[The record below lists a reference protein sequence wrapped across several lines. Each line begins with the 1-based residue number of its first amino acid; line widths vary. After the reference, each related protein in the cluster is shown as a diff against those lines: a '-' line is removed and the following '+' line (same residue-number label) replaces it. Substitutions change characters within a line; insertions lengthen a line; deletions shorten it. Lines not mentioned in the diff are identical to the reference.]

1 MRIGQPEPKRGNATL
16 LVALIAL
23 SLVMLTVYFREGDD
37 GIIHDA
43 RRAVLALT
51 APVARAG
58 TALTSPIRGAGAF
71 FEGIGVSKD
80 RLAALEEQN
89 EELRAR
95 LAELEEARQENER
108 LRGLVAFAEERKLS
122 TLGAR
127 VVGRPVSSWE
137 GVITIDRGSD
147 DGVRPGMPVVA
158 AQGLVGQ
165 VAGVSASAAT
175 VRLLTDQQSGVASMV
190 QSSRALGVVRGS
202 VTGALS
208 LDFLDRAELPQVGD
222 VVITSG
228 LGGVYPN
235 GIVVGDIVSVDD
247 RRGELYPRIV
257 VTSRVPVDRIEEVLI
272 LVGAVVDTNAGEI
285 E

>member
-16 LVALIAL
+16 LVALIAV
-23 SLVMLTVYFREGDD
+23 SLVMLTIYFREGD
-37 GIIHDA
+37 GGFIHDA
-43 RRAVLALT
+43 RGTLLAVS

-58 TALTSPIRGAGAF
+58 TTLTGPIRGAGDF
-71 FEGIGVSKD
+71 FEGIGVSKE
-80 RLAALEEQN
+80 RLAALEQQN

-122 TLGAR
+122 SLGAR

-228 LGGVYPN
+228 LGGVYPS

-247 RRGELYPRIV
+247 RRGELYPRIA

-272 LVGAVVDTNAGEI
+272 LVGAVVDTNAGEV

>member
-16 LVALIAL
+16 LIALIAL
-23 SLVMLTVYFREGDD
+23 SLVMLTVYFREGEG
-37 GIIHDA
+37 GIIHDT
-43 RRAVLALT
+43 RGAVLAVT

-58 TALTSPIRGAGAF
+58 TALTSPIRGAGDF
-71 FEGIGVSKD
+71 FAGIGVSKE

-108 LRGLVAFAEERKLS
+108 LRGLVAFAEERKLA

-208 LDFLDRAELPQVGD
+208 LDFVDRAQLPQAGD